1 MASAMSTAQPE
12 QLAPPHIGDAQCPV
26 PHAATQPLPPGHPP
40 VPTAPSSSLKPPTD
54 ARCIFYR
61 TRDDLIST
69 PPLSRQSSTARAAE
83 LAKANI
89 NPLKEGEGQT
99 LDPERTLVIASRASQ
114 LALVQ
119 SSQVSA
125 ALSANYGQESPAF
138 RDQTSSSS
146 SSTKA
151 VEPLTSQELQ
161 NLHARIERFNITE
174 PMSFPITSMST
185 AGDQNVRSPLY
196 VIGGEGRAIWT
207 GELEVALAAG
217 AVDAVVHSLKD
228 VPTVLPE
235 KFILGAICE
244 REDPRD
250 ALVIKSGLPY
260 KTLDDLPPGSVIG
273 TSSVRRVAQLRARY
287 PGLVFSDVR
296 GNINT
301 RIAKLDAPTGPY
313 TALVLA
319 AAGLIRINV
328 AHRITAFL
336 SRPVLLHAVGQG
348 SLGIEV
354 RKPPPGATPENN
366 RDARILAMVQSIGDW
381 RATARA
387 EAERSLLRELEGG
400 CSIPVGV
407 ESTFDDHDDV
417 EGVRNEK
424 VDVASTVEGREGHT
438 ITKAATGEA
447 STSTATSAASSSVP
461 RPGGL
466 ERLATDASVHRQNG
480 NAASVLPTPQEENPL
495 HTAASNATSAA
506 TDESSIQAL
515 LKPARAEDRSQPP
528 ASAIGFTLTATVVSL
543 DGSRHCIH
551 TRSRPIAS
559 VEEARTLGVE
569 VAQELADR
577 QGAREILD
585 EVNRHRQ
592 LAEEADNRRREEAR
606 KRRKV
611 SEVESQSHA
620 QTQNGVAMEGRTA
633 QLKQQAG
640 VATAPSTSSPLASGT
655 STPTEERR
663 AGEEGWRKLEEVV
676 NQTNGAARNAHQQQH
691 PSPELAHYPQVSGEI
706 DRRGVPRE
714 DGQEKVWEV

>member
-1 MASAMSTAQPE
+1 MT
-12 QLAPPHIGDAQCPV
+12 
-26 PHAATQPLPPGHPP
+26 
-40 VPTAPSSSLKPPTD
+40 
-54 ARCIFYR
+54 
-61 TRDDLIST
+61 ST

-125 ALSANYGQESPAF
+125 ALSASYGRASPAF
-138 RDQTSSSS
+138 PPSDESSPSPSPSTS
-146 SSTKA
+146 KLRNG
-151 VEPLTSQELQ
+151 EPLSDEEMQ
-161 NLHARIERFNITE
+161 NLRERIKRFNVTE

-228 VPTVLPE
+228 VPTTLPDG
-235 KFILGAICE
+235 FVLGAISE

-250 ALVIKSGLPY
+250 ALCIKSGLPY

-301 RIAKLDAPTGPY
+301 RLAKLDAPTGPY

-319 AAGLIRINV
+319 AAGLIRINL

-387 EAERSLLRELEGG
+387 EAERALLRELEGG

-407 ESTFDDHDDV
+407 ETYFEDHDEV

-424 VDVASTVEGREGHT
+424 VDVAASVEGSEGHT
-438 ITKAATGEA
+438 ITKAAVGETTSGSNGVA
-447 STSTATSAASSSVP
+447 SRPAT
-461 RPGGL
+461 L
-466 ERLATDASVHRQNG
+466 ERLATGGSAVNVNAHANAMHRLD
-480 NAASVLPTPQEENPL
+480 SSLPTPVTEDPPNL
-495 HTAASNATSAA
+495 ATAA

-515 LKPARAEDRSQPP
+515 LKPARAEDRSRPP
-528 ASAIGFTLTATVVSL
+528 TSPVKFTMTAIVVSL
-543 DGSRHCIH
+543 DGSRHCQH
-551 TRSRPIAS
+551 TMSRAIAS
-559 VEEARTLGVE
+559 IDEARALGVE

-585 EVNRHRQ
+585 EVNHHRQ
-592 LAEEADNRRREEAR
+592 MAEEADNRRREEAR
-606 KRRKV
+606 KRRKIA
-611 SEVESQSHA
+611 EDNARDQQHDGGG
-620 QTQNGVAMEGRTA
+620 GVVAPDARTA
-633 QLKQQAG
+633 QLKAS
-640 VATAPSTSSPLASGT
+640 ANANTSAPTTSSPLASSGT
-655 STPTEERR
+655 STPVEERK
-663 AGEEGWRKLEEVV
+663 AQQEGWRKLEEVL
-676 NQTNGAARNAHQQQH
+676 QKTTNGRREGEEHDM
-691 PSPELAHYPQVSGEI
+691 LANYPQAGGEI